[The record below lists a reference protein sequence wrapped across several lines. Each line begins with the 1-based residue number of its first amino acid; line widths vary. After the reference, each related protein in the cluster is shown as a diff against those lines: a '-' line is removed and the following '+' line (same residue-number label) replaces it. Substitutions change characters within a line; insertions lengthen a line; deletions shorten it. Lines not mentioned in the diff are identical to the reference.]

1 MAKQSTAEHLRD
13 HRFQGDGI
21 GIKHS
26 HAPVSVNL
34 PSDLDRYVRSKQNRS
49 DWLRSAIEAAARAEG
64 WAASD
69 DQTQANPS
77 IS

>member
-1 MAKQSTAEHLRD
+1 MNCASA
-13 HRFQGDGI
+13 
-21 GIKHS
+21 
-26 HAPVSVNL
+26 
-34 PSDLDRYVRSKQNRS
+34 SDLDRYVRSKQNRS

-77 IS
+77 AL